1 MNKQDREDV
10 LMIVES
16 VLENYLAE
24 RLTKDLV
31 AEIDQSIQENW
42 NIIKMMRT
50 RNGGAEDGM
59 DTEK

>member
-59 DTEK
+59 DTAK

>member
-42 NIIKMMRT
+42 NIIKMMHT

-59 DTEK
+59 DTAK